1 MILMIL
7 LNDQSFMFSMKVL
20 YDDEQKVCATCKKV
34 RVHTSVCKLVLN
46 FCNFHEVVHRPR
58 GWILHARAAWAW
70 GSILVD
76 FGEIGVLAV
85 FGIFGIFGH
94 FDDFGRFGRF

>member
-7 LNDQSFMFSMKVL
+7 LDDQSFMFSMKVL

-46 FCNFHEVVHRPR
+46 FCNFHEVDTSEN
-58 GWILHARAAWAW
+58 GGFLHAP
-70 GSILVD
+70 GSGPGGR
-76 FGEIGVLAV
+76 FW
-85 FGIFGIFGH
+85 GH
-94 FDDFGRFGRF
+94 FGCFEGLGQIGCFEEFHGLSYD